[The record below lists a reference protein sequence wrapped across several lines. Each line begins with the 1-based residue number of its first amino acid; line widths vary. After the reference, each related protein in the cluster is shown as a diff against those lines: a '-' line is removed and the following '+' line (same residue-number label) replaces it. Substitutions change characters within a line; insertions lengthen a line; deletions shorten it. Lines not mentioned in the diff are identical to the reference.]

1 MKPQIGIIG
10 CGRPGKG
17 QARGHVRGYLDAGCE
32 VVALCDIAEENAA
45 SLRDEFGLTSRVYTD
60 SDAMFAGEK
69 LDCISICLWPHLHAP
84 VTMAAAQSGKVR
96 AIHCEKPVAP
106 TWSDAK
112 KMVEV
117 CAAAGVQL
125 TFNHQRRFNV
135 PFQTA
140 KAMLDAGAIGE
151 LESMEAYCFD
161 LFDWGTHWFDMM
173 CFFNNETPV
182 DWVVGQVDISAPYA
196 IFGLPLERFGTSHF
210 AFKNG
215 VRGSLVASRDNDV
228 WNGLRVRL
236 NGSKGSLEVGEAKQ
250 SDKHELRILNSADGW
265 KPIAVEGG
273 ISGDDAYQKVMPEI
287 IASLQKGT
295 KSLLDARNA
304 LAATELVF
312 ATYESACRRE
322 RISLPLEGVE
332 GHPLV
337 ELLREKGAIP
347 EGTMVS

>member
-1 MKPQIGIIG
+1 
-10 CGRPGKG
+10 
-17 QARGHVRGYLDAGCE
+17 LDAGCE

-45 SLRDEFGLTSRVYTD
+45 SLRDEFGLTARIYTD
-60 SDAMFAGEK
+60 SAAMLAQEK

-84 VTMAAAQSGKVR
+84 VTIAAAQSGSVR

-106 TWSDAK
+106 TWSEAK

-140 KAMLDAGAIGE
+140 KAMVEAGEIGE
-151 LESMEAYCFD
+151 LQSMEAYCFD

-182 DWVVGQVDISAPYA
+182 DWVVGQVDISKPYV

-215 VRGSLVASRDNDV
+215 VRGTLVASRDNDV

-250 SDKHELRILNSADGW
+250 SDNHELRILNSADGW

-273 ISGDDAYQKVMPEI
+273 ISGEDAYQKVMVEI
-287 IASLQKGT
+287 IDALQNGK

-312 ATYESACRRE
+312 ATYESARRRE

-337 ELLREKGAIP
+337 ELLREKDAIP